1 MLCASA
7 PGHAHGVVRPLAAG
21 CREGGRTEG
30 GDSPAGVRARCRLP
44 PSGGDSRV
52 EVDTV
57 RSVGRHLVL
66 ELWGCRNLNSPDAV
80 EQALREVVAACD
92 VTLLDLRV
100 YPFEPIGVTGVA
112 VLAESHANIHTWPEL
127 GYAAIDIFTCG
138 ARKDPSAGGATTRI
152 LGEFGGS
159 VLAVALSGNVEAE
172 PCLSFLLSGD
182 TICTTW
188 AQTTC

>member
-1 MLCASA
+1 MRVDEAFGLLTG
-7 PGHAHGVVRPLAAG
+7 PERAHGVPAPVAV
-21 CREGGRTEG
+21 GRGARADAEG
-30 GDSPAGVRARCRLP
+30 GDSPTGDRARRRLP
-44 PSGGDSRV
+44 PTGGDSRV

-112 VLAESHANIHTWPEL
+112 VLAESHINIHTWPEL
-127 GYAAIDIFTCG
+127 GYAAVDIFTCG
-138 ARKDPSAGGATTRI
+138 ARKDPTAALPVLRQFFAPERIETMEMTRGI
-152 LGEFGGS
+152 
-159 VLAVALSGNVEAE
+159 VLDEGVLVEEAVAAGA
-172 PCLSFLLSGD
+172 D
-182 TICTTW
+182 
-188 AQTTC
+188 

>member
-1 MLCASA
+1 
-7 PGHAHGVVRPLAAG
+7 
-21 CREGGRTEG
+21 
-30 GDSPAGVRARCRLP
+30 
-44 PSGGDSRV
+44 V

-112 VLAESHANIHTWPEL
+112 VLAESHINIHTWPEL
-127 GYAAIDIFTCG
+127 GYAAVDIFTCG
-138 ARKDPSAGGATTRI
+138 ARKDPTAALPVLRQFFAPERIETMEMTRGI
-152 LGEFGGS
+152 
-159 VLAVALSGNVEAE
+159 VLDEGVLVEEAVAAGA
-172 PCLSFLLSGD
+172 D
-182 TICTTW
+182 
-188 AQTTC
+188 